1 MPALNGM
8 YIYADYVSG
17 NIWALEHKAAGK
29 VIANHTISNLND
41 SGENLPIITF
51 GEDEEGE
58 VYLTTQ
64 MGGGQIF
71 KFKSGA
77 KK

>member
-1 MPALNGM
+1 VPALNGM
-8 YIYADYVSG
+8 YLYADYVSG
-17 NIWALEHKAAGK
+17 NIWALEHKGRK
-29 VIANHTISNLND
+29 VIANHSISNLND

-51 GEDEEGE
+51 GEDEDGE

-71 KFKSGA
+71 KFKSGQ

>member
-1 MPALNGM
+1 
-8 YIYADYVSG
+8 
-17 NIWALEHKAAGK
+17 
-29 VIANHTISNLND
+29 VIANHSISNLND

-51 GEDEEGE
+51 GEDEDGE

-71 KFKSGA
+71 KFKSGS